1 MKKIISIVLL
11 LTLCLGLFAGC
22 GEEPTKPVSNLANAK
37 ALVFNTYKPASKD
50 DVPAKSNSFEV
61 MAAVLVEG
69 EKFPVEWS
77 VEVTAGAK
85 DSVKIVDGSTGYKK
99 VEVPKNPAEAVE
111 FTLTA
116 TIKDAQGNTET
127 VSFKYIVP
135 AVEAPTDKPVVLYY
149 GKGNQFVTGTEY
161 EYTSSSGSKKL
172 ELVIS
177 ENKAEAVAFTVIDNG
192 DETVTFKTADGKYLF
207 CDATHVEYVS
217 EQSDYTK
224 FVLEAADAEGGM
236 FIKCAVA
243 NFSGKAQYLEVYSG
257 YLTCYGMGSDPS
269 IYTFKLEDA
278 TGANGTVAEF
288 VACQHVEVVDE
299 AVAATCTEA
308 GLTEG
313 KHCSVCN
320 EVLVE
325 QEEVPAAGHTPAAP
339 VQENVQA
346 SCGEAGS
353 YESVVYCSVC
363 NAEISRETVEV
374 PATGEHN
381 YITELERQEPTCT
394 EAGWV
399 KKACSCGAETTE
411 ELPAAHTPGEPVEE
425 NKVAATTTSEGS
437 YDEVVYCSICN
448 AEISREAK
456 TIPVL
461 EGPKAGEAYKLRVNH
476 ETVGKMLYFIGTTA
490 NKEYYFSTSTDIA
503 EAVDVFLEEVEGGY
517 LLYFM
522 VGDTKTYIDIY
533 QNGNY
538 INLRLTNA
546 PTAVYTWNAEYNTM
560 VATLEDGATTGYI
573 GAYGTYETM
582 SASATSYLGNAG
594 SFWCEL
600 YKAE

>member
-1 MKKIISIVLL
+1 MKKVISVILL
-11 LTLCLGLFAGC
+11 LAMVLGCFVGC
-22 GEEPTKPVSNLANAK
+22 APEAKEDNAALESAKEYLYAMYKDGETVTSNDYTVVSQ
-37 ALVFNTYKPASKD
+37 VRID
-50 DVPAKSNSFEV
+50 DVTYPITWTTDAPAENVKISAGENNMTV
-61 MAAVLVEG
+61 VEIN
-69 EKFPVEWS
+69 
-77 VEVTAGAK
+77 AGAE
-85 DSVKIVDGSTGYKK
+85 DINYK
-99 VEVPKNPAEAVE
+99 
-111 FTLTA
+111 LTA
-116 TIKDAQGNTET
+116 TLKNDKGAEAS
-127 VSFKYIVP
+127 VSFDHIIPAKAQVGGTIVLGYP
-135 AVEAPTDKPVVLYY
+135 AENK
-149 GKGNQFVTGTEY
+149 FVTGEHY
-161 EYTSSSGSKKL
+161 LYTSSSGSTKY

-177 ENKAEAVAFTVIDNG
+177 ENKADAIALEIVENG
-192 DETVTFKTADGKYLF
+192 DDTVSFKAGDKYLF
-207 CDATHVEYVS
+207 CDATDVKFADA
-217 EQSDYTK
+217 QDDNTK

-320 EVLVE
+320 EVLVK
-325 QEEVPAAGHTPAAP
+325 QEKVPAAGHTPAAP